1 MEHDFEGINLHF
13 PVECNRID
21 GSLSPATYYL
31 LAGSVFILMNQLVG
45 ITEWLALHWLT
56 DLPALPEGWHKAPL
70 MR

>member
-31 LAGSVFILMNQLVG
+31 LAGSVFILMNQLVRNYG
-45 ITEWLALHWLT
+45 LVSVALVN
-56 DLPALPEGWHKAPL
+56 
-70 MR
+70 